1 MRDYNYIDDVEVLK
15 DNILD
20 EDCKI
25 IYMKQKAEDYF
36 IHIICCQFTDV
47 ESLKMNW
54 KELVNNVSEVVQKR
68 LNDLIEIYNVYIVFF
83 QPQVE
88 DSVVYNIEQNKY
100 SSRKIVLRKE
110 MPDDKTKLEQIIS
123 SKLFD
128 LKIEKEN
135 SEQCC
140 FTDSMDFIT
149 SFNDENCEKGLEKY
163 IEECAWEAM
172 NEKN

>member
-1 MRDYNYIDDVEVLK
+1 MIEYICIEDEEELK
-15 DNILD
+15 DNISD
-20 EDCKI
+20 SGSKVVH
-25 IYMKQKAEDYF
+25 MKREVNGYF
-36 IHIICCQFTDV
+36 IHVICCQFSDV
-47 ESLKMNW
+47 
-54 KELVNNVSEVVQKR
+54 KELENNWEELVTNVADIVQKK
-68 LNDLIEIYNVYIVFF
+68 LKELIEIFNIYIIFF
-83 QPQVE
+83 QVGIDE
-88 DSVVYNIEQNKY
+88 FVVDKIEQNKY

-149 SFNDENCEKGLEKY
+149 SFNDENCEKELEKY

>member
-1 MRDYNYIDDVEVLK
+1 MIEYICIEDEEELK
-15 DNILD
+15 DNISD
-20 EDCKI
+20 SGSKVVH
-25 IYMKQKAEDYF
+25 MKREVNGYF
-36 IHIICCQFTDV
+36 IHVICCQFSDV
-47 ESLKMNW
+47 
-54 KELVNNVSEVVQKR
+54 KELENNWEELVTNVADIVQKK
-68 LNDLIEIYNVYIVFF
+68 LKELIEIFNIYIIFF
-83 QPQVE
+83 QVGIDE
-88 DSVVYNIEQNKY
+88 FVVDKIEQNKY

-149 SFNDENCEKGLEKY
+149 SSNDENCEKELEKY

>member
-1 MRDYNYIDDVEVLK
+1 MRDYIYFENVEGLK

-25 IYMKQKAEDYF
+25 VYLKQKAEDYF
-36 IHIICCQFTDV
+36 IHIVCCQFSNE
-47 ESLKMNW
+47 ESLRTEW
-54 KELVNNVSEVVQKR
+54 KELVSNVSEVVQKN
-68 LNDLIEIYNVYIVFF
+68 LKDLIEIYNIYIVFF

-88 DSVVYNIEQNKY
+88 ESLVYSIEQNKY

-110 MPDDKTKLEQIIS
+110 LPDEKKRLEQIIS

-135 SEQCC
+135 SEQRC
-140 FTDSMDFIT
+140 FIEGMDFIT
-149 SFNDENCEKGLEKY
+149 IFNDENCEKELKKY

>member
-1 MRDYNYIDDVEVLK
+1 M
-15 DNILD
+15 
-20 EDCKI
+20 
-25 IYMKQKAEDYF
+25 
-36 IHIICCQFTDV
+36 
-47 ESLKMNW
+47 
-54 KELVNNVSEVVQKR
+54 
-68 LNDLIEIYNVYIVFF
+68 
-83 QPQVE
+83 E

-149 SFNDENCEKGLEKY
+149 SFNDENCEKELDQLMQKSVQARNCEKELEKY